1 MKILITSD
9 WHLDAVTAGVSRS
22 EDVAEAVDWTV
33 QLASDRMVNLY
44 VFLGDLCDPDANRA
58 PACVAKAIGAA
69 KTLMARGI
77 DSRWLVG
84 NHDVIEDGS
93 GTSTMEPIGAAGH
106 ALRSRPMHE
115 HFSFTFGKT
124 LFVWLPFVPK
134 VAAYDPAEFVRS
146 CPTDVDRAFVFGHLN
161 VPGVVPASETHEM
174 PRGREVWMPTDV
186 IREHWQGKAVIFNG
200 HYHAT
205 TDGKK
210 AGVGIPG
217 TLQRLT
223 FGEQDNT
230 PGCFIVDVEKGT
242 AEHVAYEKARELVTY
257 GPTDGIWT
265 AKRMPKAV
273 PSKRAI
279 VRLQPPADCPSSKID
294 EVRDYLRE
302 KVAAV
307 KVMPAPKSAAVVT
320 TAESVAKAPRVS
332 TRGVIEQL
340 METPMTADRDMVRAI
355 VEQAMSEA
363 GL

>member
-22 EDVAEAVDWTV
+22 ADIAEAVDWTV
-33 QLASDRMVNLY
+33 QLATDRMVNLY

-58 PACVAKAIGAA
+58 PACVAKAINTAQA
-69 KTLMARGI
+69 LMARGI
-77 DSRWLVG
+77 GSRWLVG

-93 GTSTMEPIGAAGH
+93 GTSTMEPIEAAGH
-106 ALRSRPMHE
+106 ALRKKPMHE
-115 HFSFTFGKT
+115 LFTFTIGKT
-124 LFVWLPFVPK
+124 MLVWLPFVPK
-134 VAAYDPAEFVRS
+134 VAAYDPVEFIRS
-146 CPTDVDRAFVFGHLN
+146 CPTDVDRVFVFGHLN

-174 PRGREVWMPTDV
+174 PRGREVWMPTDA
-186 IREHWQGKAVIFNG
+186 IREHWHGKAVIFNG

-223 FGEQDNT
+223 FGEQDNVV
-230 PGCFIVDVEKGT
+230 GCFIVDLEAGT
-242 AEHVAYEKARELVTY
+242 AEHVVYPKARELMTI
-257 GPTDGIWT
+257 GPDHALWT
-265 AKRMPKAV
+265 AKKLTKLKLA
-273 PSKRAI
+273 KETI
-279 VRLQPPADCPSSKID
+279 VRLQPPTDCPASRID
-294 EVRDYLRE
+294 ELRDFLRE

-307 KVMPAPKSAAVVT
+307 KVMPAPKSAAVIT
-320 TAESVAKAPRVS
+320 KTESVAKAPRVS

-340 METPMTADRDMVRAI
+340 METSMTADRDMVRVI